1 MIAIQCPQGSDI
13 WHKER
18 AGCITASMFNVARSR
33 VNGLTSQ
40 QQLYV
45 DAILSGR
52 SEADARETAGY
63 KASPKSDTVRR
74 ALAGEAVGE
83 YSAAALDYAF
93 RLAVERIS
101 GEPLDGGFETWQMRR
116 GHELEP
122 DARMAHEIRTGLIVE
137 QVGLVKTDDLAFG
150 ASADGFIGN
159 DGVSEYK
166 CFLAPEK
173 LRAFHIENNA
183 DDIKDQV
190 QGVLWI
196 TGRKWAHIGMYC
208 PALKPVGRELWLGEY
223 ERDEEYIEELEKD
236 LWRFKLLVDEYET
249 KLRAKADKPLR
260 HRAA

>member
-1 MIAIQCPQGSDI
+1 MIAIECPQGSTE
-13 WHKER
+13 WHQHR
-18 AGCITASMFNVARSR
+18 AGCITASMFAEARAK
-33 VNGLTSQ
+33 LK
-40 QQLYV
+40 
-45 DAILSGR
+45 SGPNKG
-52 SEADARETAGY
+52 EPT
-63 KASPKSDTVRR
+63 KA
-74 ALAGEAVGE
+74 AQ
-83 YSAAALDYAF
+83 DYAF

-122 DARMAHEIRTGLIVE
+122 DARMAHEIRTGLIVQ

-150 ASADGFIGN
+150 ASADGFIGD

-173 LRAFHIENNA
+173 LRAFHIDQDA
-183 DDIKDQV
+183 DGIKDQV

-223 ERDEEYIEELEKD
+223 ERDDDYIEELEAD
-236 LWRFKLLVDEYET
+236 LWKFKLLVDEYEA
-249 KLRAKADKPLR
+249 KLRAKA
-260 HRAA
+260 A